1 MKLVTYFFVGNFIN
15 STILIPLIPLVA
27 ALFIFI
33 LLVSF
38 NRTLNRL
45 TKPVTAFVALSLLI
59 SAFISAFDYFRKIEE
74 ELVLSKFIKYFEET
88 SLVMHINLVNEKIII
103 FFSLIMTLVI
113 GLAFYKLPSK
123 KGYVSL
129 MISLGLISS
138 SVMIS
143 ILLIDLSALI

>member
-1 MKLVTYFFVGNFIN
+1 M
-15 STILIPLIPLVA
+15 LIPLIPLVT

-45 TKPVTAFVALSLLI
+45 TKPVSALVALSLLSSAVI
-59 SAFISAFDYFRKIEE
+59 SSIDYFKKIEE
-74 ELVLSKFIKYFEET
+74 EVVLSEFLKFFEKT
-88 SLVMHINLVNEKIII
+88 NLVIHLNLVNEKIII
-103 FFSLIMTLVI
+103 FFSLTMLLII
-113 GLAFYKLPSK
+113 GLSFYKLPRK

-143 ILLIDLSALI
+143 ILLLDFSALT

>member
-1 MKLVTYFFVGNFIN
+1 VGTLIN
-15 STILIPLIPLVA
+15 STILIPLIPFFTS
-27 ALFIFI
+27 LFIFV

-45 TKPVTAFVALSLLI
+45 TKPVTALVALSLLS
-59 SAFISAFDYFRKIEE
+59 SAFISCFDYFNRVEG
-74 ELVLSKFIKYFEET
+74 ELVLSKFLKFFEDT
-88 SLVMHINLVNEKIII
+88 NLVIHLNLINEKIII

-113 GLAFYKLPSK
+113 GLSFYKLPRK

-138 SVMIS
+138 SVMVS
-143 ILLIDLSALI
+143 ILLIDFSALI

>member
-1 MKLVTYFFVGNFIN
+1 MGNFIN
-15 STILIPLIPLVA
+15 STTLIPLIPLVTS
-27 ALFIFI
+27 LFIFI

-38 NRTLNRL
+38 TRTLNRL
-45 TKPVTAFVALSLLI
+45 TKPVTALVALSLLS
-59 SAFISAFDYFRKIEE
+59 SAFISSFDYFKKIEE
-74 ELVLSKFIKYFEET
+74 ELILSEFIKFFEEKN
-88 SLVMHINLVNEKIII
+88 LVIHLNLVNEKIII

-113 GLAFYKLPSK
+113 GLSFYKLPRK

-143 ILLIDLSALI
+143 ILLIDFSALI